1 MMVTTNYSPQ
11 TFSRTLTCL
20 HVRYVLDFIQAGRK
34 LRRWYGE
41 GERSKDKS
49 EEAEEISA
57 EEAPQVDAYYM
68 VYI

>member
-1 MMVTTNYSPQ
+1 M
-11 TFSRTLTCL
+11 